1 MSARRVAAGVLIVI
15 GVWAA
20 AVVIAEPLDDEG
32 DGRAEVA
39 DAQVAGAQPQ
49 PSAVTPDR
57 GTAPTAKNRFSV
69 LPASQPTA
77 VRVRFKRPPRAG
89 LLFDVET
96 GEVLWQLNPRR
107 ELPIASLTK
116 MMTALLIAKRH
127 ALRERVLITPEALNF
142 SGSAVGLL
150 PGGKRVRLE
159 ALLAGLLLVSGNDAA
174 IALAQHDAR
183 TVGRFVR
190 RMNRSAERLGLTCS
204 HFSSP
209 SGIKD
214 ERNHSCPLDLATLA
228 RLDLAN
234 RSVRRFVGSERYR
247 TRFPIKGRFLDLFN
261 INPFIDE
268 PGVTGMKT
276 GLTDAAGRCYVI
288 TARLAGRHL
297 GVVLLNSPDPLR
309 QVPRLMRAGARAG
322 RG

>member
-1 MSARRVAAGVLIVI
+1 VLIVI

-20 AVVIAEPLDDEG
+20 AVVVAEPVDD
-32 DGRAEVA
+32 DGENGRETAGGQTRA
-39 DAQVAGAQPQ
+39 VAGVQPQ
-49 PSAVTPDR
+49 PSPVTPDP

-69 LPASQPTA
+69 LPAAQPTA
-77 VRVRFKRPPRAG
+77 VRIRFKRPPRAG
-89 LLFDVET
+89 LLFDVQT

-127 ALRERVLITPEALNF
+127 ALGERVLITREALNY
-142 SGSAVGLL
+142 SGSGVGLL
-150 PGGKRVRLE
+150 PRGKRVRLG

-190 RMNRSAERLGLTCS
+190 RMNRSAEQLGLTCS

-214 ERNHSCPLDLATLA
+214 EGNRSCPLDLATLA

-234 RSVRRFVGSERYR
+234 RAVRRFVGSDRYR
-247 TRFPIKGRFLDLFN
+247 TRFPIKGHFLDLSN

-268 PGVTGMKT
+268 PGVTGIKT
-276 GLTDAAGRCYVI
+276 GLTNAAGRCYVT
-288 TARLAGRHL
+288 TARLGGRHF
-297 GVVLLNSPDPLR
+297 GVVLLASPDPLR

-322 RG
+322 